1 MKIFIS
7 SLISG
12 FEPYREAVK
21 SAILTLRH
29 QPVMAEDFGAQ
40 PNSPQIACLQGLR
53 SADMVILVLG
63 HRYGYPQGSSGVS
76 PTHEEF
82 LEAQPRKPILVFVQD
97 GSAQREP
104 AQAAFITEVQ
114 GWENGFFREAF
125 STPEQLKDLVI
136 RAVHDYEMTNA
147 SGPVDADRLIQDA
160 IKLLPSTGF
169 QQRHSDQ
176 RMLNVA
182 FVGGPS
188 QTVLRPSEL
197 ESPSLA
203 RDLHQHALFGE
214 PSLFDGT
221 KGVKTAIKESVLE
234 LSQERGARIELN
246 EQGAILLRLPMVSKQ
261 TDRSGLSGLTI
272 VEEDVLAQLL
282 NAMAYAAW
290 VLDRID
296 ATQRITEV
304 AVAANIE
311 AQDYAGWKTQA
322 EIDAARGSSQMS
334 MDRGSESKPVHTNR
348 KRPAL
353 RIDAKAIA
361 EDLMVLL
368 RRQRSRA

>member
-12 FEPYREAVK
+12 FESYREAAK

-29 QPVMAEDFGAQ
+29 EPVMAEDFGAQ

-53 SADMVILVLG
+53 RADLVILLLG
-63 HRYGYPQGSSGVS
+63 HRYGYAQGSSGVS

-82 LEAQPRKPILVFVQD
+82 LEAKPSKPILVFVQD
-97 GSAQREP
+97 GSTHREP
-104 AQAAFITEVQ
+104 AQADFISEVQ
-114 GWENGFFREAF
+114 GWENGYFREAF
-125 STPEQLKDLVI
+125 STPDQLKELVI
-136 RAVHDYEMTNA
+136 RAVHDYQLANV
-147 SGPVDADRLIQDA
+147 SGPVDTDQLIRDA
-160 IKLLPSTGF
+160 VKLLPSGHGR
-169 QQRHSDQ
+169 QNHSGSQ
-176 RMLNVA
+176 MLNVA

-188 QTVLRPSEL
+188 QTILRPSEL
-197 ESPSLA
+197 EAPTLA
-203 RDLHQHALFGE
+203 KDLHRHALFDE
-214 PSLFDGT
+214 PALFDGAQ
-221 KGVKTAIKESVLE
+221 GVKTGLEESVLV
-234 LSQERGARIELN
+234 LSQDRGARIELN
-246 EQGAILLRLPMVSKQ
+246 EQGSLLLQLPLLANRA
-261 TDRSGLSGLTI
+261 DRSGFGALSI

-282 NAMAYAAW
+282 NAAACAVW

-304 AVAANIE
+304 AVAASID
-311 AQDYAGWKTQA
+311 AHDYAGWKTQA
-322 EIDAARGSSQMS
+322 EMDASRGSSQTLMGS
-334 MDRGSESKPVHTNR
+334 GSELKPVHTHR
-348 KRPAL
+348 KRAAL